1 MDAHLSHKVITLNNY
16 PHYQPANTGTDHLS
30 WLGTKSFTE
39 VHNRTKWH
47 VDDVQEVPQGH
58 FVEDQNCIGQS
69 SPSICGI
76 VSWQSWSSR
85 GTES

>member
-1 MDAHLSHKVITLNNY
+1 MRAVEECKMDAPLSHKVITLNNY
-16 PHYQPANTGTDHLS
+16 PHYQSANTGMDHLS

-58 FVEDQNCIGQS
+58 FVEDQN
-69 SPSICGI
+69 
-76 VSWQSWSSR
+76 
-85 GTES
+85 

>member
-1 MDAHLSHKVITLNNY
+1 MDAPLSHKVITLNNY

-47 VDDVQEVPQGH
+47 VDDVQEAPQGH
-58 FVEDQNCIGQS
+58 FVEDQN
-69 SPSICGI
+69 
-76 VSWQSWSSR
+76 
-85 GTES
+85 